1 MGGKTPAGGSMTTI
15 AVDQGKSGTRAEARV
30 ASGASVHT
38 GALSR
43 GSEPGSS
50 GIDEVVAAV
59 TSLRLPGPP
68 DVVSVGT
75 TAAPGGQAER
85 DELAAVLRVRLGAAR
100 VLVTEDAVTAHLGAF
115 RGAAGVVV
123 SAGTGSIALWSDGR
137 TCARV
142 DGWGPILGD
151 HGAGADIGR
160 AGLRAAF
167 SAVDGRGPAT
177 SLVAPARRHLGGL
190 DLDAARRLHAAPN
203 PTEII
208 SDFAVTVLR
217 AAQDGDG
224 VAAAIVTRAANDLA
238 TTAALAARPAAGA
251 PTRCCVVGQ
260 LVRNE
265 LLHNAFTA
273 RATELGLVVTPPLGN
288 ALAGAMFLATTGPTR
303 PFAGLVGMAG
313 TAEPAALR

>member
-1 MGGKTPAGGSMTTI
+1 MSAPGTVV

-30 ASGASVHT
+30 ASGASVHS

-43 GSEPGSS
+43 GSEPGTS
-50 GIDEVVAAV
+50 GVDEVVAAV
-59 TSLRLPGPP
+59 TSLKLPDPP
-68 DVVSVGT
+68 AVVSVGT
-75 TAAPGGQAER
+75 TAAPGSQGER
-85 DELAAVLRVRLGAAR
+85 EELAAVLRARLNADT

-115 RGAAGVVV
+115 RGAPGVVV
-123 SAGTGSIALWSDGR
+123 SAGTGSIALWSDGT

-167 SAVDGRGPAT
+167 AAVDGRGPVT

-190 DLDAARRLHAAPN
+190 DLDAARRLHAADN

-217 AAQDGDG
+217 AAEDGDA

-260 LVRNE
+260 LVRNA
-265 LLHNAFTA
+265 LLHSAFTA

-288 ALAGAMFLATTGPTR
+288 ALSGAMYLATSGPTP
-303 PFAGLVGMAG
+303 PFTGLVGTAG
-313 TAEPAALR
+313 TSRPAAVR